1 MKEKRKFRS
10 GWMKK
15 VFAVLIALLLTG
27 AFAACKEEGDI
38 TPAPTAV
45 PEQPSVVVNNEI
57 GSGENTIIVN
67 GFGEM
72 IAAPDFSTITIVVV
86 GSSETAEEAASKC
99 EALTQKVKE
108 IATAQG
114 VLEKDLALAGVTLSS
129 NTRESDGAI
138 TGYVARDTITITLS
152 DVSQVNTVLSPII
165 DAGITESYEATY
177 SLLDASAA
185 YSGALEA
192 AMQDAQE
199 KAAAIAAAGG
209 VTLGPVLAVVEAPIE
224 DQLVGVAFKS
234 SAIAVNANLTVTFQ
248 ISTGVKKP

>member
-1 MKEKRKFRS
+1 MNKKRKPRS
-10 GWMKK
+10 GWVKK
-15 VFAVLIALLLTG
+15 AAAVLIALLLTG

-38 TPAPTAV
+38 TPAPTAK
-45 PEQPSVVVNNEI
+45 PEQASVIVNNQI
-57 GSGENTIIVN
+57 GSGEHTIIVN

-72 IAAPDFSTITIVVV
+72 IAVPDFSTITIVVV

-99 EALTQKVKE
+99 ETQTQKVKD
-108 IATAQG
+108 IAIAQG
-114 VLEKDLALAGVTLSS
+114 VLESNLSTAGVTLSS

-138 TGYVARDTITITLS
+138 TGYVARDTITITLQ
-152 DVSQVNTVLSPII
+152 DVSKVNTVLSPII

-199 KAAAIAAAGG
+199 KAAAIAAAGS
-209 VTLGPVLAVVEAPIE
+209 VTLGAVLSVVEAPIE

-234 SAIAVNANLTVTFQ
+234 SAIAVNANLTVTYL
-248 ISTGVKKP
+248 IGTDKPKS